1 MNVTK
6 SSLNVN
12 LSDSQITDLAR
23 PLVGILQKFYED
35 PKNEEDFQKMATQCR
50 ESKRKPRRNLIRLYG
65 VLVGLAVAGMAIG
78 FAIGK
83 FTAPQ
88 KTVTITEKVEVPV
101 YESGAL
107 PKNADVFLYDIPLS
121 DSLQRYIYEI
131 CAEKSVPVTLAL
143 AMIEHESGFN
153 PEVVS
158 STNDYG
164 LMQINAVNH
173 DWLEEQYRTADFLN
187 PYQNAFCGITIIG
200 GYIEKYGDYGKALMA
215 YNMGDY
221 GAQKAWESGVTN
233 TNYSSTILELMQEYE
248 EVSHNAKHDGA

>member
-1 MNVTK
+1 
-6 SSLNVN
+6 
-12 LSDSQITDLAR
+12 
-23 PLVGILQKFYED
+23 
-35 PKNEEDFQKMATQCR
+35 MATQCR

-131 CAEKSVPVTLAL
+131 CAEKSVPVMLAL

-173 DWLEEQYRTADFLN
+173 DWLGLR
-187 PYQNAFCGITIIG
+187 
-200 GYIEKYGDYGKALMA
+200 
-215 YNMGDY
+215 
-221 GAQKAWESGVTN
+221 SN
-233 TNYSSTILELMQEYE
+233 TEPQTSSTLIRTLFA
-248 EVSHNAKHDGA
+248 VSRLLAVTSKNMVIMARL

>member
-1 MNVTK
+1 
-6 SSLNVN
+6 
-12 LSDSQITDLAR
+12 
-23 PLVGILQKFYED
+23 
-35 PKNEEDFQKMATQCR
+35 MATQCR

-164 LMQINAVNH
+164 LMQIDAVNH